1 MIGLLTRSY
10 LRFVLRAPYSAL
22 SVFLGVLI
30 GVASVTG
37 VHVLGAQVNASL
49 DALRPPH
56 LNAASHVATRSDLTA
71 GVYADLLEAF
81 HRGELRHVA
90 SVRPLLEGELADGT
104 RVLATDWLR
113 GGLPAAEIGESPTG
127 GGLDGVL
134 VQGFEGV
141 EAGGELLLAGRTLEV
156 MGTVPTSELTTT
168 TRAVYADLGLGS
180 DLLGRTSEFDAVL
193 LRVESPQ
200 DRLAEALELFM
211 PGMSAGLALPAME
224 LGPGWQVHD
233 VQAEVA
239 GFGLARA
246 VLFNI
251 GALGSL
257 SLLVA
262 VLLMYQTCVIW
273 LRRQRDILSRLMEIG
288 VPRVALAAGF
298 VLALLVLGVLATGC
312 GLFAGRWLAGT
323 LLAQMGVVEGAE
335 LSLGAAVIVKSALA
349 GVGVCVAGG
358 VVAWHFE
365 WRVADRKMAVRT
377 LMLALLAVAGA
388 AMLLVYG
395 QGLVSIFAVILLVAG
410 LVCWLSL
417 PVLRWFR
424 RLADRLRGSLM
435 VRLALREATWFSGD
449 LALAVA
455 SLALAL
461 GVSIGVGLMVDS
473 FRREFVDML
482 DVRLQ
487 ADLFVSADEDVE
499 AHEDW
504 LSSQPGT
511 ERLALYGSAAT
522 RVSGQPVS
530 VGYTRFDAQ
539 ESLRYGHTGA
549 LQAHEAIVS
558 ERTLRALDLNVGEA
572 LVAEGL
578 EFRVVAAFPG
588 FGDADLRMLVDNAAA
603 EHLGWTLR
611 FDRASISTAAP
622 DTLKAAIEVRFP
634 QWTVTDQRDMRAT
647 AIRVFDQ
654 TFLITDAL
662 TALAMIVASVALLN
676 ALAGL
681 RLNQQATSD
690 LLNVIG
696 LNTWEMKTIDLS
708 RSVAVGAV
716 ALLLALPLGLWLGWV
731 LCQEVNP
738 RAFGWQIN
746 LVVAGS
752 AFVAP
757 LAGGACAVLLAGL
770 VGVPAEHRGRVT

>member
-56 LNAASHVATRSDLTA
+56 LSAASHVATRPDLTI
-71 GVYADLLEAF
+71 GVYAELLEAF
-81 HRGELRHVA
+81 HRGDLRHVV

-113 GGLPAAEIGESPTG
+113 GGLPAADTGEAPTG
-127 GGLDGVL
+127 DGLDGVL
-134 VQGFEGV
+134 AQGFEGV
-141 EAGGELLLAGRTLEV
+141 EPGGELQVSGRALKV
-156 MGTVPTSELTTT
+156 MGTVPTSELTAT

-180 DLLGRTSEFDAVL
+180 DLLARTAEFDAVL
-193 LRVESPQ
+193 LQVESPQ

-211 PGMSAGLALPAME
+211 PGMSAGLALPSLE
-224 LGPGWQVHD
+224 LGSGWQVHD

-246 VLFNI
+246 VLFNV

-288 VPRVALAAGF
+288 VPRVGLAVGF
-298 VLALLVLGVLATGC
+298 VAALLVLGLLATVC

-323 LLAQMGVVEGAE
+323 LLAQMGVVAGAG
-335 LSLGAAVIVKSALA
+335 LSLDTAVIVKSLLA

-358 VVAWHFE
+358 LVAWRFE
-365 WRVADRKMAVRT
+365 WREASRVVGVSALV
-377 LMLALLAVAGA
+377 LPVLALTAAVL
-388 AMLLVYG
+388 LLVYG

-424 RLADRLRGSLM
+424 GLADRLRGSLM

-487 ADLFVSADEDVE
+487 ADLFVAADEDVE
-499 AHEDW
+499 AHQDW
-504 LSSQPGT
+504 LSGQPGT
-511 ERLALYGSAAT
+511 ERVALYGSATT

-530 VGYTRFDAQ
+530 VGYTHFDAR
-539 ESLRYGHTGA
+539 ESLRYGHVGA
-549 LQAHEAIVS
+549 LQPHEAIVS
-558 ERTLRALDLNVGEA
+558 ERTLRALALDVGDT
-572 LVAEGL
+572 LVAAGR
-578 EFRVVAAFPG
+578 EFRIVAAFPG

-603 EHLGWTLR
+603 VGLGWTLR
-611 FDRASISTAAP
+611 FDRASVSTAAP
-622 DTLKAAIEVRFP
+622 DTLKNAIEARFP
-634 QWTVTDQRDMRAT
+634 HWTVTDQRDMRAT

-654 TFLITDAL
+654 TFLITEAL

-696 LNTWEMKTIDLS
+696 LNLREMKTIDLS
-708 RSVAVGAV
+708 RAVAVGAV

-738 RAFGWQIN
+738 RAFGWQID

-757 LAGGACAVLLAGL
+757 LVGGACAVLLAGL